1 MKSQNKNEQNLFKFV
16 QKDERIYDKK
26 FETKP
31 IGYFQDAMIRFAK
44 NRVNVTASII
54 LLTIF
59 SLSVF
64 VPIFTTK
71 NFTNQIVELSLLPPR
86 IPIIENL
93 GILDGTRLF
102 RDQISSGI
110 EVDEN
115 TGLYL
120 PDGFIKEYIEL
131 DTLTNEVVIG
141 NLKNPAYRGGTN
153 VLQLD
158 FNSPSV
164 GVVSDKS
171 YPVMAGDKIIV
182 NIESITAFNNEKL
195 EIFLLDTLNK
205 RILISTILQPGITE
219 VVIPSS
225 VNFSL
230 YKVVLNLT
238 GGADDLRKSVEI
250 ESIKLIDNLNN
261 PKFELSG
268 YELSIF
274 TVVDGAGSFTRLNAQ
289 AIRTTF
295 RYDVYPAR
303 LKQVVRTSIGSE
315 VYDEIVAENPEMIE
329 NAIPDPN
336 NTNGLIFPE
345 GSPLLKL
352 VSVSSPVPGP
362 NGELFYSYS
371 VEYELGKFFGYDDLP
386 YFFFGTDVSGRDM
399 FSLSWVGIRT
409 SLLIGILVSLI
420 NISIGIVF
428 GAISGYY
435 GGSVD
440 LLMERFTEIIGR
452 IPWLVTLAIFS
463 SLFGPGIFTLV
474 LILIISGWI
483 GIAGVTRSQF
493 YRYKGREYVLAS
505 RTLGAKDAR
514 LIFRHIL
521 PNGIGTIIT
530 ASILLIP
537 GVIFTES
544 TIAYLGYGLG
554 DGQVIDL
561 GFIQLSGTSLG
572 VILNSGRASLD
583 LYPYLT
589 VFPAALVSILMIT
602 FNMFGNALRDAFNP
616 SLRGVE

>member
-1 MKSQNKNEQNLFKFV
+1 MKSNNKNQPNLFKFV

-31 IGYFQDAMIRFAK
+31 IGYFKDAMLRFAK

-59 SLSVF
+59 SLSIF
-64 VPIFTTK
+64 VPIFTSK

-86 IPIIENL
+86 IPIVENL

-102 RDQISSGI
+102 RDQVSSGVEI
-110 EVDEN
+110 DEK

-120 PDGFIKEYIEL
+120 PDNFIKEYIEL
-131 DTLTNEVVIG
+131 DTLTNEIVIG
-141 NLKNPAYRGGTN
+141 NLKNPSYRGGTN
-153 VLQLD
+153 ILQLD
-158 FNSPSV
+158 SNSSNV
-164 GVVSDKS
+164 AVVSSKL
-171 YPVMAGDKIIV
+171 YTLTAGDKIVV
-182 NIESITAFNNEKL
+182 NIKNITNLNNEKF
-195 EIFLLDTLNK
+195 EIFLQDSLNK
-205 RILISTILQPGITE
+205 RILVSTITQSGITE

-230 YKVVLNLT
+230 YKVVLNLSA
-238 GGADDLRKSVEI
+238 GADDLRKLVEI
-250 ESIKLIDNLNN
+250 ESIKFNDNLNN
-261 PKFELSG
+261 LKFELSG
-268 YELSIF
+268 YDLSIF
-274 TVVDGAGSFTRLNAQ
+274 NIVDGAGSLTRLNAQ
-289 AIRTTF
+289 VIRTTF

-303 LKQVVRTSIGSE
+303 LKQIVRTSIGSE
-315 VYDEIVAENPEMIE
+315 VYNEIISENPEMLE
-329 NAIPDPN
+329 NAVPDPSN
-336 NTNGLIFPE
+336 LNGLIFPE
-345 GSPLLKL
+345 GSPLIKL
-352 VSVSSPVPGP
+352 ISESSPIPGP
-362 NGELFYSYS
+362 DGEVFYSYV

-399 FSLSWVGIRT
+399 FALSWVGIRT
-409 SLLIGILVSLI
+409 SLLIGFLVSLI

-554 DGQVIDL
+554 DGQVINL
-561 GFIQLSGTSLG
+561 GFMQLSGTSLG

>member
-1 MKSQNKNEQNLFKFV
+1 
-16 QKDERIYDKK
+16 
-26 FETKP
+26 
-31 IGYFQDAMIRFAK
+31 
-44 NRVNVTASII
+44 
-54 LLTIF
+54 
-59 SLSVF
+59 
-64 VPIFTTK
+64 
-71 NFTNQIVELSLLPPR
+71 LPPR
-86 IPIIENL
+86 IPILENL

-102 RDQISSGI
+102 RDQVSSGVEI
-110 EVDEN
+110 DEK

-120 PDGFIKEYIEL
+120 PDNFIKEYIEL
-131 DTLTNEVVIG
+131 DTLTNEIVIG
-141 NLKNPAYRGGTN
+141 NLKNPSYRGGTN

-158 FNSPSV
+158 SNSSNV
-164 GVVSDKS
+164 AVVSSKL
-171 YPVMAGDKIIV
+171 YTLTAGDKIVV
-182 NIESITAFNNEKL
+182 NIKNITNLNNEKF
-195 EIFLLDTLNK
+195 EIFLQDTLNK
-205 RILISTILQPGITE
+205 RILVSTITQSGITE

-230 YKVVLNLT
+230 YKVVLNLSA
-238 GGADDLRKSVEI
+238 GADDLRKLVEI
-250 ESIKLIDNLNN
+250 ESIKFNDNLNN
-261 PKFELSG
+261 LKFELSG
-268 YELSIF
+268 YDLSIF
-274 TVVDGAGSFTRLNAQ
+274 NIVDGAGSLTRLNAQ
-289 AIRTTF
+289 VIRTTF

-303 LKQVVRTSIGSE
+303 LKQIVRTSIGSE
-315 VYDEIVAENPEMIE
+315 VYNEIISENPEMLE
-329 NAIPDPN
+329 NAVPDPSN
-336 NTNGLIFPE
+336 LNGLIFPE
-345 GSPLLKL
+345 GSPLIKL
-352 VSVSSPVPGP
+352 ISESSPIPGP
-362 NGELFYSYS
+362 DGEVFYSYI

-399 FSLSWVGIRT
+399 FALSWVGIRT
-409 SLLIGILVSLI
+409 SLLIGFLVSLI

-554 DGQVIDL
+554 DGQVINL
-561 GFIQLSGTSLG
+561 GFMQLSGTSLG

>member
-1 MKSQNKNEQNLFKFV
+1 MKSNNKNQPNLFKFV

-31 IGYFQDAMIRFAK
+31 IGYFKDAMLRFAK

-59 SLSVF
+59 SLSIF

-71 NFTNQIVELSLLPPR
+71 NFTNQVVELSLLPPR

-102 RDQISSGI
+102 RDQVSSGVEI
-110 EVDEN
+110 DEK

-120 PDGFIKEYIEL
+120 PDNFFKEFIDL
-131 DTLTNEVVIG
+131 DTLTNQVVIG

-158 FNSPSV
+158 NNSASV
-164 GVVSDKS
+164 GVVSNKL
-171 YPVMAGDKIIV
+171 YPVTAGDKIVV
-182 NIESITAFNNEKL
+182 NIKNITNLNNEKF
-195 EIFLLDTLNK
+195 EIFLEDTLNK
-205 RILISTILQPGITE
+205 RILVSTISQPGITE

-230 YKVVLNLT
+230 YKVVLNLSA
-238 GGADDLRKSVEI
+238 GADDLRKSVEI
-250 ESIKLIDNLNN
+250 ESIKFNDNLNN
-261 PKFELSG
+261 LKFELSG
-268 YELSIF
+268 YDLSIF
-274 TVVDGAGSFTRLNAQ
+274 NIVDGAGSFTRLNAQ
-289 AIRTTF
+289 VIRTTF

-303 LKQVVRTSIGSE
+303 LKRILRTSIGSE
-315 VYDEIVAENPEMIE
+315 VYDEIISENPEMLE
-329 NAIPDPN
+329 NAVPDPSN
-336 NTNGLIFPE
+336 PNGLIFPE
-345 GSPLLKL
+345 NSPLIKL
-352 VSVSSPVPGP
+352 ISQSSPIPGP
-362 NGELFYSYS
+362 DGQLFFSYI
-371 VEYELGKFFGYDDLP
+371 VEYELGKFLGYDNLP

-399 FSLSWVGIRT
+399 FALSWVGIRT
-409 SLLIGILVSLI
+409 SLLIGFLVSLI

-440 LLMERFTEIIGR
+440 LLMERFTEVIGR

-505 RTLGAKDAR
+505 RTLGAKDTR

-554 DGQVIDL
+554 DGQVINL
-561 GFIQLSGTSLG
+561 GFMQLSGTSLG

>member
-1 MKSQNKNEQNLFKFV
+1 
-16 QKDERIYDKK
+16 
-26 FETKP
+26 
-31 IGYFQDAMIRFAK
+31 
-44 NRVNVTASII
+44 
-54 LLTIF
+54 
-59 SLSVF
+59 
-64 VPIFTTK
+64 
-71 NFTNQIVELSLLPPR
+71 
-86 IPIIENL
+86 
-93 GILDGTRLF
+93 
-102 RDQISSGI
+102 
-110 EVDEN
+110 
-115 TGLYL
+115 
-120 PDGFIKEYIEL
+120 
-131 DTLTNEVVIG
+131 
-141 NLKNPAYRGGTN
+141 
-153 VLQLD
+153 
-158 FNSPSV
+158 
-164 GVVSDKS
+164 
-171 YPVMAGDKIIV
+171 MAGDKIIV
-182 NIESITAFNNEKL
+182 NIESITTFNNEKL

-205 RILISTILQPGITE
+205 RILISTILQPGTTE

-238 GGADDLRKSVEI
+238 AGADDLRKSVEI
-250 ESIKLIDNLNN
+250 ESIKFIDNLNN

-274 TVVDGAGSFTRLNAQ
+274 TVVDGAGSFTRLNAE

-345 GSPLLKL
+345 GSPLIKL

-362 NGELFYSYS
+362 DGELFYSYN

>member
-1 MKSQNKNEQNLFKFV
+1 
-16 QKDERIYDKK
+16 
-26 FETKP
+26 
-31 IGYFQDAMIRFAK
+31 
-44 NRVNVTASII
+44 
-54 LLTIF
+54 
-59 SLSVF
+59 
-64 VPIFTTK
+64 
-71 NFTNQIVELSLLPPR
+71 
-86 IPIIENL
+86 
-93 GILDGTRLF
+93 
-102 RDQISSGI
+102 
-110 EVDEN
+110 
-115 TGLYL
+115 
-120 PDGFIKEYIEL
+120 
-131 DTLTNEVVIG
+131 
-141 NLKNPAYRGGTN
+141 
-153 VLQLD
+153 
-158 FNSPSV
+158 
-164 GVVSDKS
+164 
-171 YPVMAGDKIIV
+171 
-182 NIESITAFNNEKL
+182 
-195 EIFLLDTLNK
+195 
-205 RILISTILQPGITE
+205 

-230 YKVVLNLT
+230 YKVVLNLSA
-238 GGADDLRKSVEI
+238 GADDLRKLVEI
-250 ESIKLIDNLNN
+250 ESIKFNDNLNN
-261 PKFELSG
+261 LKFELSG
-268 YELSIF
+268 YDLSIF
-274 TVVDGAGSFTRLNAQ
+274 NIVDGAGSLTRLNAQ
-289 AIRTTF
+289 VIRTTF

-303 LKQVVRTSIGSE
+303 LKQIVRTSIGSE
-315 VYDEIVAENPEMIE
+315 VYNEIISENPEMLE
-329 NAIPDPN
+329 NAVPDPSN
-336 NTNGLIFPE
+336 LNGLIFPE
-345 GSPLLKL
+345 GSPLIKL
-352 VSVSSPVPGP
+352 ISESSPIPGP
-362 NGELFYSYS
+362 DGEVFYSYI

-399 FSLSWVGIRT
+399 FALSWVGIRT
-409 SLLIGILVSLI
+409 SLLIGFLVSLI

-554 DGQVIDL
+554 DGQVINL
-561 GFIQLSGTSLG
+561 GFMQLSGTSLG

>member
-1 MKSQNKNEQNLFKFV
+1 
-16 QKDERIYDKK
+16 
-26 FETKP
+26 
-31 IGYFQDAMIRFAK
+31 MIRFAK

-59 SLSVF
+59 SLSIF
-64 VPIFTTK
+64 VPIFTSK

-86 IPIIENL
+86 IPIVENL

-102 RDQISSGI
+102 RDQVSSGVEI
-110 EVDEN
+110 DEK

-120 PDGFIKEYIEL
+120 PDNFIKEYIEL
-131 DTLTNEVVIG
+131 DTLTNEIVIG
-141 NLKNPAYRGGTN
+141 NLKNPSYRGGTN

-158 FNSPSV
+158 SNSSNV
-164 GVVSDKS
+164 AVVSSKL
-171 YPVMAGDKIIV
+171 YTLTAGDKIVV
-182 NIESITAFNNEKL
+182 NIKNITNLNNEKF
-195 EIFLLDTLNK
+195 EIFLQDTLNK
-205 RILISTILQPGITE
+205 RILVSTITQSGITE

-230 YKVVLNLT
+230 YKVVLNLSA
-238 GGADDLRKSVEI
+238 GADDLRKLVEI
-250 ESIKLIDNLNN
+250 ESIKFNDNLNN
-261 PKFELSG
+261 LKFELSG
-268 YELSIF
+268 YDLSIF
-274 TVVDGAGSFTRLNAQ
+274 NIVDGAGSLTRLNAQ
-289 AIRTTF
+289 VIRTTF

-303 LKQVVRTSIGSE
+303 LKQIVRTSIGSE
-315 VYDEIVAENPEMIE
+315 VYNEIISENPEMLE
-329 NAIPDPN
+329 NAVPDPSN
-336 NTNGLIFPE
+336 LNGLIFPE
-345 GSPLLKL
+345 GSPLIKL
-352 VSVSSPVPGP
+352 ISESSPIPGP
-362 NGELFYSYS
+362 DGEVFYSYI

-399 FSLSWVGIRT
+399 FALSWVGIRT
-409 SLLIGILVSLI
+409 SLLIGFLVSLI

-554 DGQVIDL
+554 DGQVINL
-561 GFIQLSGTSLG
+561 GFMQLSGTSLG

>member
-1 MKSQNKNEQNLFKFV
+1 MKSQNKNQQNLFKFV

-31 IGYFQDAMIRFAK
+31 IGYFKDAMIRFAK

-59 SLSVF
+59 SLSIF
-64 VPIFTTK
+64 VPIFTSK

-86 IPIIENL
+86 IPIVENL

-102 RDQISSGI
+102 RDQVSSGVEI
-110 EVDEN
+110 DEK

-120 PDGFIKEYIEL
+120 PDNFIKEYIEL
-131 DTLTNEVVIG
+131 DTLTNEIVIG
-141 NLKNPAYRGGTN
+141 NLKDPSYRGGTN
-153 VLQLD
+153 ILQLD
-158 FNSPSV
+158 SNSSNV
-164 GVVSDKS
+164 AVVSNKL
-171 YPVMAGDKIIV
+171 YTLTAGDKIVV
-182 NIESITAFNNEKL
+182 NIKNITNLNNEKF
-195 EIFLLDTLNK
+195 EIFLQDTLNK
-205 RILISTILQPGITE
+205 RILVSTITQSGITE

-230 YKVVLNLT
+230 YKVVLNLSA
-238 GGADDLRKSVEI
+238 GADDLRKLVEI
-250 ESIKLIDNLNN
+250 ESIKFNDNLNN
-261 PKFELSG
+261 LKFELSG
-268 YELSIF
+268 YDLSIF
-274 TVVDGAGSFTRLNAQ
+274 NIVDGAGSLTRLNAQ
-289 AIRTTF
+289 VIRTTF

-303 LKQVVRTSIGSE
+303 LKQIVRTSIGSE
-315 VYDEIVAENPEMIE
+315 VYNEIISENPEMLE
-329 NAIPDPN
+329 NAVPDPSN
-336 NTNGLIFPE
+336 LNGLIFPE
-345 GSPLLKL
+345 GSPLIKL
-352 VSVSSPVPGP
+352 ISESSPIPGP
-362 NGELFYSYS
+362 DGEVFYSYI

-409 SLLIGILVSLI
+409 SLLIGFLVSLI

-440 LLMERFTEIIGR
+440 LLMERFTEVIGR

-554 DGQVIDL
+554 DGQVINL
-561 GFIQLSGTSLG
+561 GFMQLSGTSLG